1 MQKTPCVTAFTKINE
16 CMKKGLEGLPPD
28 SVCKQKDESGSK
40 QIGINDEASFST
52 RSRLD
57 SIAAIEIQS

>member
-1 MQKTPCVTAFTKINE
+1 
-16 CMKKGLEGLPPD
+16 MKKGLEGLPPD
-28 SVCKQKDESGSK
+28 SVCKQKDESGTK